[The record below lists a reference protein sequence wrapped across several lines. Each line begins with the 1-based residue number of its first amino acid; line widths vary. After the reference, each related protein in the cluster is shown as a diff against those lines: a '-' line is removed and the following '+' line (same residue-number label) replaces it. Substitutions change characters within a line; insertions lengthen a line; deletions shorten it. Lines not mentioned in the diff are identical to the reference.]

1 MATSIRS
8 FIRAVASLFRQ
19 SMGDMPQRTCQRE
32 VFLTLSILLSG
43 SLTLRRMA
51 SAQAHLTP
59 QTTCAARH
67 ERRLR
72 RALNDPLLTWE
83 RSSAPVVRRLV
94 SRQRARRR
102 VMIIDETAQA
112 EHLRVLTAA
121 RWYRGRAIPL
131 AWVCWPEQTKQ
142 TVS

>member
-1 MATSIRS
+1 MTTSIRH
-8 FIRAVASLFRQ
+8 FIRAVDSLFRR
-19 SMGDMPQRTCQRE
+19 SMGDIPQRTRQRL

-51 SAQAHLTP
+51 GAQAHLTP

-83 RSSAPVVRRLV
+83 RSYAPLVWHILTRQRVRRGV
-94 SRQRARRR
+94 
-102 VMIIDETAQA
+102 VIIDETAQA
-112 EHLRVLTAA
+112 EQLRVVTAA
-121 RWYRGRAIPL
+121 LW
-131 AWVCWPEQTKQ
+131 
-142 TVS
+142 